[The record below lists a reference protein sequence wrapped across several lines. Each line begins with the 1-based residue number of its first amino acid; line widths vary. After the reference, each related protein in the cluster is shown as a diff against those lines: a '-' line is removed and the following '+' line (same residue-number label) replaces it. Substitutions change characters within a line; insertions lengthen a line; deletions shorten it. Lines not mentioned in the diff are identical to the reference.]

1 MGNRATLATHPV
13 CCDDSTSL
21 AAPEGWRDRRGRERA
36 DPKGLFPVR
45 EEHAAHC
52 PRTRPFKAPLISLPS
67 LIRSGARHTVRRAL
81 EDPGPPVYHRRESYP
96 RPVLGPYLALIDRWL
111 AEDQRYPAKQRH
123 TARRIYHR
131 LVAEY
136 GFSGGESTV
145 RQYVRE
151 HRSHR
156 PEVFIP
162 LEHDPGE
169 AQVDWGIALVI
180 MAGRQTSVRLFCLR
194 LCYSQKSFVMA
205 FPTERRE
212 AFFAGHVAAFGFIGG
227 VPTWITYDNLS
238 TAVQRLLRGSWREE
252 QREFVAFRSHY
263 LFESNFCRPGKE
275 GAHEK
280 GLVENLVGYA
290 RRNFLVPLPEVASFE
305 ELNALLAHRCQAGDG
320 RLPRSFSHIERGL
333 LPSQGRTVGE
343 AWEAERRHLLPR
355 SFSHIER
362 GLPLPHFAW
371 PCCTVHTLKAS
382 HSSVV
387 RFEGNRYSVPS
398 GYAGRR
404 VILRAYVDRV
414 DIAQGERTI
423 AHHAR
428 CYGRGQ
434 DILDP
439 YHYLPVLQVKP
450 RAFHHAKA
458 VRQYPWP
465 PVFRQALAFLEQ
477 RLPDGTGVREFLRIL
492 ALKEE
497 VGEERLGQALEL
509 ALPYRCLAADA
520 VRHLVHQMDTP
531 RCEPPGLD
539 LHVLNVAAPAVPVRD
554 VALYNQLLRMVP

>member
-1 MGNRATLATHPV
+1 MIDVDEKELIR
-13 CCDDSTSL
+13 
-21 AAPEGWRDRRGRERA
+21 RDYFLQGLSMRRIARER
-36 DPKGLFPVR
+36 GHSR
-45 EEHAAHC
+45 Q
-52 PRTRPFKAPLISLPS
+52 
-67 LIRSGARHTVRRAL
+67 TVRRAL
-81 EDPGPPVYHRRESYP
+81 EDPGTPVYHRRDTYP
-96 RPVLGPYLALIDRWL
+96 RPALGSYVALIDRWL
-111 AEDQRYPAKQRH
+111 AEDQRHPPKQRH

-136 GFSGGESTV
+136 GFSSGESTV

-151 HRSHR
+151 HRPQRS
-156 PEVFIP
+156 EVFIP

-169 AQVDWGIALVI
+169 AQMGWGIAHVI
-180 MAGRQTSVRLFCLR
+180 MAGRQTSVRLFCFR

-212 AFFAGHVAAFGFIGG
+212 AFFAGHVAAFSFIGG
-227 VPTWITYDNLS
+227 VPGRITYDNLS
-238 TAVQRLLRGSWREE
+238 TAVERLVRGSRREE

-290 RRNFLVPLPEVASFE
+290 RRNFLVPPPEVASFE
-305 ELNALLAHRCQAGDG
+305 ELNALLLHRCQASDG
-320 RLPRSFSHIERGL
+320 RLLAGQS
-333 LPSQGRTVGE
+333 RTVGE
-343 AWEAERRHLLPR
+343 AWEAENRHL
-355 SFSHIER
+355 
-362 GLPLPHFAW
+362 LPLPHFDW

-398 GYAGRR
+398 GYAGRK

-414 DIAQGERTI
+414 DIGQGERII
-423 AHHAR
+423 ARHAR

-439 YHYLPVLQVKP
+439 YHYVPVLQVKP
-450 RAFHHAKA
+450 GAFHHAKA
-458 VRQYPWP
+458 VRHYPWP
-465 PVFRQALAFLEQ
+465 PVFRQALAFLEE
-477 RLPDGTGVREFLRIL
+477 RHPDGTGVREFLRIL

-497 VGEERLGQALEL
+497 IGEERLGQAVEL
-509 ALPYRCLAADA
+509 ALHYRCLAADA

-531 RCEPPGLD
+531 RCEPPRLD
-539 LHVLNVAAPAVPVRD
+539 LHALGVAAPRPCRSVT
-554 VALYNQLLRMVP
+554 

>member
-1 MGNRATLATHPV
+1 M
-13 CCDDSTSL
+13 
-21 AAPEGWRDRRGRERA
+21 
-36 DPKGLFPVR
+36 
-45 EEHAAHC
+45 
-52 PRTRPFKAPLISLPS
+52 
-67 LIRSGARHTVRRAL
+67 
-81 EDPGPPVYHRRESYP
+81 
-96 RPVLGPYLALIDRWL
+96 
-111 AEDQRYPAKQRH
+111 
-123 TARRIYHR
+123 
-131 LVAEY
+131 
-136 GFSGGESTV
+136 
-145 RQYVRE
+145 
-151 HRSHR
+151 
-156 PEVFIP
+156 
-162 LEHDPGE
+162 
-169 AQVDWGIALVI
+169 
-180 MAGRQTSVRLFCLR
+180 
-194 LCYSQKSFVMA
+194 
-205 FPTERRE
+205 PTERRE
-212 AFFAGHVAAFGFIGG
+212 AFFAGHVAAFDFIGG
-227 VPTWITYDNLS
+227 VPKRITYDNLT
-238 TAVQRLLRGSWREE
+238 TAVQRVLVGSRREE
-252 QREFVAFRSHY
+252 QREFIAFRSHY

-305 ELNALLAHRCQAGDG
+305 ELNTLLAHRCQASDG
-320 RLPRSFSHIERGL
+320 RL

-343 AWEAERRHLLPR
+343 AWEAERQHL
-355 SFSHIER
+355 
-362 GLPLPHFAW
+362 LPLPHFTW
-371 PCCTVHTLKAS
+371 PCCTVHALKAS

-398 GYAGRR
+398 GYAGSK

-423 AHHAR
+423 ARHTR

-439 YHYLPVLQVKP
+439 YHYVPVLQVKP

-465 PVFRQALAFLEQ
+465 PVFRQALAFLE
-477 RLPDGTGVREFLRIL
+477 RRHPDGTGVREFLRIL

-509 ALPYRCLAADA
+509 ALRYRCLAADA
-520 VRHLVHQMDTP
+520 VRHLVHQMDAP

-539 LHVLNVAAPAVPVRD
+539 LHVLKVAAPAVPVRD